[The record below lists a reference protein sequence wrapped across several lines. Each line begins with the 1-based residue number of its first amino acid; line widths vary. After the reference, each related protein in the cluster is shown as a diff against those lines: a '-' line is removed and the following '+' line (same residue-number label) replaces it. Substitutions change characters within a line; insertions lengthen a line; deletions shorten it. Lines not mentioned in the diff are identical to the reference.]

1 MTTEIRVVAIL
12 QAQPGQAEAVE
23 RALRAIVAPSRA
35 EAACHFY
42 TPHRDSGQEGRYVF
56 IERWASREALAEHEQ
71 TAHFK
76 QLLADLDGLLVE
88 PPQVMILE
96 ELALPA

>member
-1 MTTEIRVVAIL
+1 MTHEIRVVAIL
-12 QAQPGQAEAVE
+12 HAQPGQAQAVE
-23 RALRAIVAPSRA
+23 RALQAIVAPSRA

-42 TPHRDSGQEGRYVF
+42 TPHRDPSHEGRYVF
-56 IERWASREALAEHEQ
+56 IERWASREALAEHEE

-76 QLLADLDGLLVE
+76 QLLADLDGLLSE

-96 ELALPA
+96 ELPLA

>member
-12 QAQPGQAEAVE
+12 QARPGQAIAVE
-23 RALRAIVAPSRA
+23 RALSAIVAPSRA

-42 TPHRDSGQEGRYVF
+42 TPHRDPGHEGRYVF

-71 TAHFK
+71 TPHFK
-76 QLLADLDGLLVE
+76 RLLADLDGLLVE
-88 PPQVMILE
+88 APQIMILE
-96 ELALPA
+96 ELPLA

>member
-1 MTTEIRVVAIL
+1 MTRGLRVVALL
-12 QAQPGQAEAVE
+12 QAKPGPAVAVE
-23 RALRAIVAPSRA
+23 NALRAIVAPSRA

-42 TPHRDSGQEGRYVF
+42 TPHRDPSHEGRYVF

-76 QLLADLDGLLVE
+76 QLLSDLDGLLTE
-88 PPQVMILE
+88 TPQVMILE
-96 ELALPA
+96 ELPLA

>member
-12 QAQPGQAEAVE
+12 QAQPDQTEAVE

-42 TPHRDSGQEGRYVF
+42 TPHRDPSQPGCYVF

-76 QLLADLDGLLVE
+76 QLLNDLDGLLAE
-88 PPQVMILE
+88 PPQIMILE
-96 ELALPA
+96 ELSLA

>member
-12 QAQPGQAEAVE
+12 QAQPGQAAAVE

-42 TPHRDSGQEGRYVF
+42 TPHQDPSHPGRYVF

-76 QLLADLDGLLVE
+76 QLLSDLDGLLAE
-88 PPQVMILE
+88 PPQIMILE
-96 ELALPA
+96 ELPLA